1 MKRTVSGIEAYAKM
15 ISAALPAKTDTYT
28 PIAHTSVINR
38 VRAEITNAGYIITGE
53 EFRCSNDGQVALG
66 TFRINYKADPDIEL
80 SANFMNSY
88 NKQHAFRFN
97 LGGLVK
103 VCANGMMLNNNKF
116 GSYKR
121 VHKGAADILA
131 EGKIAEFIK
140 DSEEYWS
147 HLVEHKD
154 KLKDKWLPST
164 VQHDILGELFFK
176 EKVLNTMQLNTIRSE
191 MEKPSFEYKVDIDS
205 AWALYNHI
213 TLALKDSHPST
224 WIEDQMKV
232 HEVFNKFFDLD
243 ESEEEDDFEEEDAE
257 GSVTGH
263 LVEEE
268 EDVRYVSDPL
278 PF

>member
-1 MKRTVSGIEAYAKM
+1 MKRTVAGVEAYTKM
-15 ISAALPAKTDTYT
+15 LTAVLPTKTDTYT
-28 PIAHTSVINR
+28 PISHIAVINR
-38 VRAEITNAGYIITGE
+38 VRSEITSAGYVITGE
-53 EFRCSNDGQVALG
+53 EYRCSNDGQVALG
-66 TFRINYKADPDIEL
+66 TFRMNYKSDPDIEL

-121 VHKGAADILA
+121 VHKGAADMLA
-131 EGKIAEFIK
+131 EGKISEFIK

-154 KLKDKWLPST
+154 KLRDELLTST
-164 VQHDILGELFFK
+164 TQHDILGELFFK
-176 EKVLNTMQLNTIRSE
+176 KKILNTMQLNTIRSE
-191 MEKPSFEYKVDIDS
+191 MEKPSFDYKVDSDS

-224 WIEDQMKV
+224 WIKDQMQV
-232 HEVFNKFFDLD
+232 HEVFSNMFGLED
-243 ESEEEDDFEEEDAE
+243 EDDFEDEDDEEI
-257 GSVTGH
+257 VTGH
-263 LVEEE
+263 LVKEVEVEE
-268 EDVRYVSDPL
+268 VT

>member
-1 MKRTVSGIEAYAKM
+1 MKRTISGMEAYAKM

-28 PIAHTSVINR
+28 PIAHTAVINR
-38 VRAEITNAGYIITGE
+38 VRTEITNAGYIITGE
-53 EFRCSNDGQVALG
+53 EYRCSNDGQVALG
-66 TFRINYKADPDIEL
+66 TFRMNYKADPDIEL

-116 GSYKR
+116 GSFKR

-131 EGKIAEFIK
+131 EGKISEFIK

-154 KLKDKWLPST
+154 QLKRIALTST
-164 VQHDILGELFFK
+164 TQHDLLGELFFRHK
-176 EKVLNTMQLNTIRSE
+176 ILNTMQLNTIRSE
-191 MEKPSFEYKVDIDS
+191 MEKPSFDYKVDSDS

-232 HEVFNKFFDLD
+232 HDVFDRMFGLG
-243 ESEEEDDFEEEDAE
+243 EEDIPYSLD
-257 GSVTGH
+257 
-263 LVEEE
+263 EEE
-268 EDVRYVSDPL
+268 EETVETVEAEVL

>member
-263 LVEEE
+263 
-268 EDVRYVSDPL
+268 
-278 PF
+278 

>member
-1 MKRTVSGIEAYAKM
+1 MKRTVTGIPAYAKM
-15 ISAALPAKTDTYT
+15 LSAELPAKTDTYT
-28 PIAHTSVINR
+28 PIAHTAVINR
-38 VRAEITNAGYIITGE
+38 VRSEITNAGYVITGE

-66 TFRINYKADPDIEL
+66 TFRMNYKADPDIEL

-103 VCANGMMLNNNKF
+103 VCMNGMMLNNNKF
-116 GSYKR
+116 GSFKR

-131 EGKIAEFIK
+131 EGKISEFIK
-140 DSEEYWS
+140 DSEVYWS
-147 HLVEHKD
+147 NLVDHKD
-154 KLKDKWLPST
+154 QLRKILLT
-164 VQHDILGELFFK
+164 TTAQHDILGELFFRHK
-176 EKVLNTMQLNTIRSE
+176 ILNTMQLNIIRSE
-191 MEKPSFEYKVDIDS
+191 MEKPSFDYKVDSDS

-232 HEVFNKFFDLD
+232 HDVFDTMFGLGGQDIPY
-243 ESEEEDDFEEEDAE
+243 A
-257 GSVTGH
+257 
-263 LVEEE
+263 EEE
-268 EDVRYVSDPL
+268 EEEIPVALAEEVI